1 MSEDDIE
8 DGDVLYQRLETLS
21 EQFWTNRAAQR
32 SLSRRIKRAHEA
44 GESPRESDVVAL
56 EHLRTWAATHQREAD
71 TIYATWLATQPS
83 DYERVALGIDDS
95 GEYRSWAD
103 RVEHGL
109 RVAEITAEIKRAN
122 KAFLDEEIVDDP
134 DSGLAGIG

>member
-1 MSEDDIE
+1 MSDNDTE
-8 DGDVLYQRLETLS
+8 DGDDLYQRLETLS

-32 SLSRRIKRAHEA
+32 SLSRRIKAAHQA
-44 GESPRESDVVAL
+44 GESPRESDVEAL
-56 EHLRTWAATHQREAD
+56 EHLRTWAATHQRVAD
-71 TIYATWLATQPS
+71 EIYATWLATQPS
-83 DYERVALGIDDS
+83 NYERVAIGIDDS

-109 RVAEITAEIKRAN
+109 RVAEIASEIKRAN
-122 KAFLDEEIVDDP
+122 QAFFDEEILDDP